1 MVIPE
6 TGAGYSRVTHP
17 FATDPPSKLGFT
29 VRLACVKHAAS
40 VRPEPE
46 SNSPSMSTGPPP
58 PKRQGNRHNKETPNG
73 AIHPASNTEPPTHG
87 GGPAFWHQHQDPPPT
102 TPTPEETRTTGDEP
116 SRHRL
121 LGTLLSSQ
129 RTDAHPNQAHHPV
142 RRQPF
147 KLTGVSPTRQA
158 RRSASGGAR
167 GCLDPGARRP
177 RRSSVEV
184 V

>member
-58 PKRQGNRHNKETPNG
+58 PKRQGNRHNKETPKG
-73 AIHPASNTEPPTHG
+73 AINSASKTEPPTHG
-87 GGPAFWHQHQDPPPT
+87 GGPALLASTPRPT
-102 TPTPEETRTTGDEP
+102 THNPHPKRQEP
-116 SRHRL
+116 QTMNH
-121 LGTLLSSQ
+121 LGIDYL
-129 RTDAHPNQAHHPV
+129 AH
-142 RRQPF
+142 
-147 KLTGVSPTRQA
+147 
-158 RRSASGGAR
+158 
-167 GCLDPGARRP
+167 C
-177 RRSSVEV
+177 
-184 V
+184 

>member
-58 PKRQGNRHNKETPNG
+58 PKRQGNGHNKETPEEAISIRHQKQNHQPTEAGQRSGINTKTRVDSSAG
-73 AIHPASNTEPPTHG
+73 AGSPAP
-87 GGPAFWHQHQDPPPT
+87 
-102 TPTPEETRTTGDEP
+102 
-116 SRHRL
+116 
-121 LGTLLSSQ
+121 
-129 RTDAHPNQAHHPV
+129 
-142 RRQPF
+142 
-147 KLTGVSPTRQA
+147 
-158 RRSASGGAR
+158 
-167 GCLDPGARRP
+167 
-177 RRSSVEV
+177 
-184 V
+184 

>member
-58 PKRQGNRHNKETPNG
+58 PKRQGNRHNKENPRRGHFNS
-73 AIHPASNTEPPTHG
+73 ASKTEPPTHG
-87 GGPAFWHQHQDPPPT
+87 GGPAFWHQHQDPPPAK
-102 TPTPEETRTTGDEP
+102 PTP
-116 SRHRL
+116 
-121 LGTLLSSQ
+121 Q
-129 RTDAHPNQAHHPV
+129 
-142 RRQPF
+142 
-147 KLTGVSPTRQA
+147 TRQNPQTA
-158 RRSASGGAR
+158 NHLGIDYLAH
-167 GCLDPGARRP
+167 C
-177 RRSSVEV
+177 
-184 V
+184 

>member
-58 PKRQGNRHNKETPNG
+58 PKRQGNRHNKEPRNRG
-73 AIHPASNTEPPTHG
+73 FNSASNNEDQTHG
-87 GGPAFWHQHQDPPPT
+87 GRPIPAPTPRPT
-102 TPTPEETRTTGDEP
+102 TNQPHPRKSRT
-116 SRHRL
+116 
-121 LGTLLSSQ
+121 SQ
-129 RTDAHPNQAHHPV
+129 QQTI
-142 RRQPF
+142 
-147 KLTGVSPTRQA
+147 
-158 RRSASGGAR
+158 SASTTWHTVEFSKNRRAPRPGSPPDPKATVQTYRSQSRPSSAAFGAQLR
-167 GCLDPGARRP
+167 IGAVSIP
-177 RRSSVEV
+177 A
-184 V
+184 

>member
-58 PKRQGNRHNKETPNG
+58 PKRQGNRHNKETPRKRPSNS
-73 AIHPASNTEPPTHG
+73 ASKNRTTNPRRRAGILASTPR
-87 GGPAFWHQHQDPPPT
+87 PT
-102 TPTPEETRTTGDEP
+102 THEPHPKRGRT
-116 SRHRL
+116 HR
-121 LGTLLSSQ
+121 
-129 RTDAHPNQAHHPV
+129 R
-142 RRQPF
+142 
-147 KLTGVSPTRQA
+147 
-158 RRSASGGAR
+158 
-167 GCLDPGARRP
+167 
-177 RRSSVEV
+177 
-184 V
+184 

>member
-58 PKRQGNRHNKETPNG
+58 PKRQGNRHNKEPRTG
-73 AIHPASNTEPPTHG
+73 ASIRHQITRTKPTEVGRSPHR
-87 GGPAFWHQHQDPPPT
+87 HQDPPPT
-102 TPTPEETRTTGDEP
+102 NPTPERAEPASSRP

-121 LGTLLSSQ
+121 LGTLLS
-129 RTDAHPNQAHHPV
+129 
-142 RRQPF
+142 
-147 KLTGVSPTRQA
+147 
-158 RRSASGGAR
+158 
-167 GCLDPGARRP
+167 
-177 RRSSVEV
+177 
-184 V
+184 